1 MLVLG
6 IESSC
11 DDTGISIV
19 SDKKEILSNIVF
31 SQFKDHAPYK
41 GVVPE
46 IASRSHMKA
55 LKLCLSKALEDAK
68 IELNDIDAIAATA
81 GPGLIGG
88 VIVGTMFGKSL
99 AYGVRKPYIAVNH
112 LEGHLLSPR
121 ITSDLQFPYLM
132 LLVSGGHCQFVA
144 ALDFGKYKIL
154 GTTLDDAVGEAFD
167 KTGKMLGLDY
177 PAGPMIEKLALKG
190 NPKRFQL
197 PKPLWNQ
204 PNCNFSFSGLKTAM
218 RDLIAK
224 QDIEEDIHDIC
235 ASFQHVVGEVLIE
248 RTGKAIKAYRE
259 LSGSKNFA
267 IAGGVAA
274 NKYLGDKMKN
284 FLDSEGFDL
293 YIPPMHLCTDN
304 GAMIAWAGLERFQR
318 GIFSAQSFA
327 PKAVWNLE
335 ELQKT

>member
-11 DDTGISIV
+11 DDTGISIM

-31 SQFKDHAPYK
+31 SQIKDHAPYR

-55 LKLCLSKALEDAK
+55 LDLCLKEALKEAK
-68 IELNDIDAIAATA
+68 VNLEDIDAIAATG

-99 AYGVRKPYIAVNH
+99 AYGLGKSYIAVNH

-121 ITSDLQFPYLM
+121 ITSDLEFPYLM

-144 ALDFGKYKIL
+144 ALDFGQYKIL
-154 GTTLDDAVGEAFD
+154 GSTLDDAVGEAFD

-177 PAGPMIEKLALKG
+177 PAGPMIEKLALEG
-190 NPKRFQL
+190 DPKRFQL

-218 RDLIAK
+218 RDLISK
-224 QDIEEDIHDIC
+224 CDVDKDINDIC
-235 ASFQHVVGEVLIE
+235 ASFQYVVGEILVE
-248 RTGKAIKAYRE
+248 RSSKAIKAFRE
-259 LSGSKNFA
+259 VSDSQNFA

-274 NKYLGDKMKN
+274 NKYLGTKMKN
-284 FLDSEGFDL
+284 YLESEGFNL
-293 YIPPMHLCTDN
+293 HIPPMNLCTDN
-304 GAMIAWAGLERFQR
+304 GAMIAWAGLERAQR
-318 GIFSAQSFA
+318 GFKSSQNFA

-335 ELQKT
+335 EV